1 MASGVR
7 ENKCILIIFEY
18 FRSEAELQYAKT
30 LSKLSNKLL
39 KVSKE
44 AVGTVSQAWHKAG
57 IELETTSEI
66 HKYVAYSVF

>member
-1 MASGVR
+1 M
-7 ENKCILIIFEY
+7 C
-18 FRSEAELQYAKT
+18 RSEAEIQYAKT

-66 HKYVAYSVF
+66 HK